1 MVFTREEIAQRCQVE
16 QADLVAQIRRW
27 VLSQKVPRYAVAWSQ
42 SADSSALEIV
52 SRIDTRPEA

>member
-1 MVFTREEIAQRCQVE
+1 MVFTREEIAQRCQVD

-42 SADSSALEIV
+42 SADSSALVIV
-52 SRIDTRPEA
+52 SRIEAGPKT